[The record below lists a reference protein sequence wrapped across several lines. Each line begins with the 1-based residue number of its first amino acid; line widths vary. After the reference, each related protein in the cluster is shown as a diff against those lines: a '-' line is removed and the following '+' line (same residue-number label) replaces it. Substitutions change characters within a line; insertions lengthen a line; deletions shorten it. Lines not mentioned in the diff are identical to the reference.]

1 MNPVTTTDWAIL
13 EFLSLQPQPI
23 RDLLG
28 AYPKATVYARLRALQ
43 IKGLVAKRGREY
55 LLTTAGL
62 QAKAQ
67 REGATALDG
76 LTGVY
81 GPLREVPSPQHRAL
95 VELAISA
102 LVLRQLTDQEEHHA
116 GFLLA
121 GPPMTWKSAAGHFLC
136 LTAGTDPA
144 ACIVDLAAES
154 GRSLWVRR
162 GAAGDIRSQRA
173 LLSAPVVVLDEYG
186 LADRAVRQAVAPF
199 ISGRRRVPVENEILP
214 ITPVPV
220 ITMNPRTGVTLS
232 ARTGFSLAQLRR
244 LVPCDLGAVSLPDLA
259 LDGERAIQAAR
270 QAGPLALRP
279 PRASCEDF
287 RAALVQLLRQVAV
300 TESIGIIDVELL
312 LGLGRGLSGWLMPA
326 AAMRQAVYD
335 FLLVIETVGWVRP
348 GWLEVVRTFPDR
360 AQGAIS
366 ASPGARAPVIPTR
379 QVAQRPETISLFP
392 ERITSVQ
399 KKEHPGMT
407 SRDSMLPTFAISDR
421 SKALMVWLG
430 EDAQAPLDQVVEI
443 LVEAYRMQRADDL
456 TFHDLVAVVR
466 LREECESAEI
476 AVSDLRTAVELTVG
490 LRERGFTRLD
500 DIPTALEVAKDLDE
514 AGLSLKDAV
523 AVVRLMKAMKKAG
536 INPGLPEQLQAA
548 LDRYTTL
555 GCDAKRISRL
565 TSLWERLGDLGI
577 GLDDL
582 EPVVAQFDRLT
593 KLGMAGSTA
602 EGLAAALSLASVQ
615 EAERGPVLSKA
626 VELGQAGIT
635 LAGVQGDQLALEDQV
650 RQLRHEQAGLEG
662 ALSEKTDELIRIQ
675 QEAEYART
683 ELDGLRDKAQVLD
696 DAIAGGRA
704 LQGFL
709 LSKVDATDEFF
720 TRVEVIRDL
729 RRKGSPTFRD
739 LETWLTAA
747 VQQRVLD
754 FLKRISTLPS
764 IASGQGPT
772 PRN

>member
-1 MNPVTTTDWAIL
+1 MTTTDWTIL

-43 IKGLVAKRGREY
+43 VKGLVAKRGREY

-67 REGATALDG
+67 REGAAVLDG

-116 GFLLA
+116 GFLLV
-121 GPPMTWKSAAGHFLC
+121 GPPMTWKSAGGRFLC
-136 LTAGTDPA
+136 LIAGADPA

-173 LLSAPVVVLDEYG
+173 LLGAPVVVLDEYG

-244 LVPCDLGAVSLPDLA
+244 LVPCDLGAVPLPDLA
-259 LDGERAIQAAR
+259 LDGERAIEAAR
-270 QAGPLALRP
+270 QAGALALRA

-287 RAALVQLLRQVAV
+287 RAALVRLLRQVAV
-300 TESIGIIDVELL
+300 PESIGIIDVELL
-312 LGLGRGLSGWLMPA
+312 LGLGRGLSGWLMPV
-326 AAMRQAVYD
+326 AAMRQALYD
-335 FLLVIETVGWVRP
+335 FLLVVETVGWVRP
-348 GWLEVVRTFPDR
+348 GWLEAVRAFPDR
-360 AQGAIS
+360 GEGAIS
-366 ASPGARAPVIPTR
+366 ASPDARAPVMQTL
-379 QVAQRPETISLFP
+379 QVAHPPRTISLFP
-392 ERITSVQ
+392 ERMAPVQ

-421 SKALMVWLG
+421 TKALMVWLG
-430 EDAQAPLDQVVEI
+430 EDALAPLDQVVEI
-443 LVEAYRMQRADDL
+443 LVEIYRMQRADDVSL
-456 TFHDLVAVVR
+456 QDLLAVVR
-466 LREECESAEI
+466 LRDECETAEI

-490 LRERGFTRLD
+490 LRERELTLLD
-500 DIPTALEVAKDLDE
+500 DIPTTLAVAKELDE
-514 AGLSLKDAV
+514 AGLSLKDAAAV
-523 AVVRLMKAMKKAG
+523 ARLMKAMKKAG
-536 INPGLPEQLQAA
+536 INPGLPEQLQTA

-555 GCDAKRISRL
+555 GCDAKQISRL
-565 TSLWERLGDLGI
+565 ASLWERLRDLGI

-582 EPVVAQFDRLT
+582 ESVVAQVGRLAE
-593 KLGMAGSTA
+593 LGMNGSTA
-602 EGLAAALSLASVQ
+602 EALAAALSLASVAV
-615 EAERGPVLSKA
+615 AERGGVLGNA
-626 VELGQAGIT
+626 VQLGQAGVAF
-635 LAGVQGDQLALEDQV
+635 AGLQADLHALEEQNQ
-650 RQLRHEQAGLEG
+650 QLQHQQAGLEG
-662 ALSEKTDELIRIQ
+662 ALAEKSAELTRIQ
-675 QEAEYART
+675 QELDQAQT
-683 ELDGLRDKAQVLD
+683 ELDGLRDKARLLD
-696 DAIAGGRA
+696 DAIAAGRA

-709 LSKVDATDEFF
+709 LGNLAATDEFF

-729 RRKGSPTFRD
+729 RRKGSPTFQD

-747 VQQRVLD
+747 IQQRVLD
-754 FLKRISTLPS
+754 FLKRISTLPPVPS
-764 IASGQGPT
+764 SQGPA
-772 PRN
+772 PKS